1 MFSALIAECLGTLIF
16 FSCILS
22 YGDPI
27 PIAVGLLAAIYAFGK
42 VSGGHFNC
50 AVSFMMYLKGDI
62 NGQTFFMYVIAQLVG
77 ALLALMW
84 WRSLQKG
91 SGGGS
96 IKK

>member
-1 MFSALIAECLGTLIF
+1 MFPALIAECLGTALF

-27 PIAVGLLAAIYAFGK
+27 PIAVGLLAATYAFGK
-42 VSGGHFNC
+42 VSGGHFNS
-50 AVSFMMYLKGDI
+50 AVSFMMYLKGNI

-77 ALLALMW
+77 AILALMW

-91 SGGGS
+91 NSGG
-96 IKK
+96 KK

>member
-1 MFSALIAECLGTLIF
+1 MFSALIAECLGTLLF

-50 AVSFMMYLKGDI
+50 AVSFMMFMKGDI
-62 NGQTFFMYVIAQLVG
+62 DLPKCVSYILAQLVG
-77 ALLALMW
+77 ALIALSW
-84 WRSLQKG
+84 WNSTM
-91 SGGGS
+91 
-96 IKK
+96 KKVKK